1 MFKTLLDRDKRED
14 LKEKVEVVFAVFTIT
29 SFVISRVQKHRA
41 AQTAESEAE
50 EERTTE

>member
-29 SFVISRVQKHRA
+29 SFVISRVQKRRA
-41 AQTAESEAE
+41 AESEAE
-50 EERTTE
+50 EESTTE